1 MSARNLNLPF
11 ELVDLIAQQLINDLA
26 FATCA
31 SVNVLS
37 KAAHK
42 VTLKT
47 LWTTMYWTPYHNG
60 MSYDKEEIERKWKVF
75 KGSKGAKHI
84 K

>member
-1 MSARNLNLPF
+1 MSAQSLKLPL
-11 ELVDLIAQQLINDLA
+11 ELMDLIAQQLIDDLS

-31 SVNVLS
+31 NVNVLS
-37 KAAHK
+37 KAIHK
-42 VTLKT
+42 ATLKT
-47 LWTTMYWTPYHNG
+47 LWTTMYWIPYQDG
-60 MSYDKEEIERKWKVF
+60 TSYDKAEVERKWKIF